1 MVEYNT
7 IILGSGISGM
17 SCAIY
22 LKRAGIR
29 TLIIEN
35 NVPGGQL
42 NRIGTIEN
50 YPGYLSVQGPD
61 LALELFGQVNEY
73 QVDYEY
79 GEVISIDYEKKIVQ
93 VENKKFWY
101 HHLVIATGRREK
113 RLGLEHEEELIGCGI
128 SFCATCDG
136 ALFRNQDVIV
146 VGGGNSAVSEA
157 IYLAQIC
164 RKVVL
169 IYRNQVLRS
178 EEILK
183 SRLAKISN
191 IQVLYNSTIQS
202 YITLDGK
209 VSGVCLEDGTK
220 IDASCVFLAIGHI
233 PNSELF
239 DGEKEN
245 GYIIVDSHYRTSQP
259 FVYACGDVIKKEL
272 YQLITAS
279 SEGVL
284 VASDIIKNNIE

>member
-22 LKRAGIR
+22 LKRAGVR

-42 NRIGTIEN
+42 NRIGEIEN
-50 YPGYLSVQGPD
+50 YPGYVFIQGPD
-61 LALELFGQVNEY
+61 LAVKLLEQVNEY
-73 QVDYEY
+73 QIDYEY
-79 GEVISIDYEKKIVQ
+79 GDISSIDYENKIVEVGNQ
-93 VENKKFWY
+93 KYRYRN
-101 HHLVIATGRREK
+101 LVIATGRRER
-113 RLGLEHEEELIGCGI
+113 RLGLEQEEELIGHGI

-136 ALFRNQDVIV
+136 SLFRNQDVIV

-157 IYLAQIC
+157 LYLSQIC
-164 RKVVL
+164 RKVIL

-178 EEILK
+178 EKILM
-183 SRLAKISN
+183 SRLAQCSN
-191 IQVLYNSTIQS
+191 VEVLYNSTIQS
-202 YITLDGK
+202 YLTLDGK
-209 VSGVCLEDGTK
+209 VSGVCLEDGRK

-245 GYIIVDSHYRTSQP
+245 GYIVVDSHYRTSYSS
-259 FVYACGDVIKKEL
+259 VYACGDVIKKEL

-279 SEGVL
+279 SEGAL